1 MGSMSDLSALNLE
14 AGSLVGGYTLISR
27 LGSGAMGSVWRV
39 RDDGGHQYAMK
50 ILRDSLAEEDASGER
65 SRDQLTAR
73 ERLRREAMALQ
84 KVRHPGV
91 CSIVDMELDDALA
104 FIVTELIEGKNLR
117 EDVRAN
123 GRYVGDDLERLGRK
137 LIEAVKAVHAAGIVH
152 RDIKPTNV
160 MVSNTGPVLVDFG
173 IAMGEGESHVTRTG
187 LVMGTPGFIAPEI
200 IDGAESDEM
209 SDWWSVASVLAF
221 AATGEPVFGTKPMMT
236 VLERAAAGNANLAG
250 LPAGTMAAFR
260 SALNPDRTKRCT
272 PDELLQAIALD
283 ALNPQAWDAADTAGS
298 AAGTPEAMPPF
309 AESPDNPRTLWRSL
323 DQVTGEDAI
332 GTRTLPQFV
341 EATQA
346 IGATGIADITDT
358 VIADAPD
365 AGTSVMD
372 INAHTTTIPLGTGTR
387 VMPVQDA
394 WNPTQEAT
402 QINPAIKPALQRIA
416 NQRPPAVI
424 PNASVEMAQNV
435 QAQDIPTSTMPVMPA
450 TPITPTAPAAPLNPN
465 APQPPNPADVLR
477 GKLLG
482 RGTRLCTLLAIPV
495 ALFGLFSPWL
505 AWTAGVLLA
514 WLLATI
520 GFNME
525 AQLER
530 EGRRG
535 GNRKASDWLARA
547 ATLPW
552 HVLKGLGYAVPRALI
567 MATIA
572 ALGLAI
578 ATVALQLPF
587 AMVDTAIFGF
597 TIPLP
602 TWIEGPVSQS
612 GVVQAGCCAIGWLVS
627 ALTPGALVLRL
638 GAGTLRGRPKSS
650 TPAESI

>member
-91 CSIVDMELDDALA
+91 CGIVDMELDDALA

-117 EDVRAN
+117 EDVRTN

-402 QINPAIKPALQRIA
+402 QIDPAIKPALQRIA

-505 AWTAGVLLA
+505 AWAAGVLLA